1 MTSQR
6 GFTLLETL
14 VAVAVF
20 ATAAMGMISL
30 NTNTLHISGQLE
42 DRMLARLVAEN
53 VVVTTVT
60 DPEFQIAGRTTGE
73 ESQRQHLFE
82 WERVIRPASQDD
94 ILEIT
99 VRVHMKGE
107 AAVLSEVM
115 LLHRAGQMKEEET

>member
-60 DPEFQIAGRTTGE
+60 DPELQIAGRTTGE